1 MSLARMY
8 TKTFS
13 SAEALCQFINE
24 KEISVIES
32 IVVCDG
38 MYQLFYRVDN

>member
-13 SAEALCQFINE
+13 SAEELCQFINE

-32 IVVCDG
+32 IVVCHG
-38 MYQLFYRVDN
+38 MYQLFYRLDN